1 MLSLSVMFFFFQTI
15 ATPRFT
21 WDVVFFVKKL
31 DEKIK
36 GNWNWNPFSS
46 SIYVLRAWKINPGQ
60 LGFVQLLGRIYDKYW
75 SYMVSSLRFS
85 WEPAYNCNCYILYAF
100 FCPFPPIKQSITKI
114 DGEQPLLSHVVSKL
128 YNIFSNFFPNMWD
141 ITRKWRIF
149 NNSEEKEERNWP
161 WSVVSG
167 KLTFR
172 WATHYQS

>member
-1 MLSLSVMFFFFQTI
+1 MGFCFLFLLCFFFQTI

-36 GNWNWNPFSS
+36 GNWNWNPLSS

-100 FCPFPPIKQSITKI
+100 FCPFPLFSLQSNKASQKLM
-114 DGEQPLLSHVVSKL
+114 GNNPYWVMLLVNYIISSQ
-128 YNIFSNFFPNMWD
+128 IFSL
-141 ITRKWRIF
+141 ICEILLESGGYSTIRRKKKRE
-149 NNSEEKEERNWP
+149 SDLG
-161 WSVVSG
+161 V
-167 KLTFR
+167 
-172 WATHYQS
+172 